1 MRIFIRNF
9 SESKLVLLRRVG
21 DTFLMTT
28 RKRISVIAL
37 LMTIAA
43 GVLSPTAYAA
53 ATRYITVSAQGAVKV
68 VPDAVRINAT
78 ATAVA
83 ASSKEA
89 LAATAK
95 TATAV
100 RAALKTAKIDSKD
113 VATQSVTVYPEY
125 KYTADGGS
133 TLTGYRGSQSFTIT
147 VRAADTA
154 GALIDSLVAAGGDNL
169 QINGATPF
177 VLDSTKSLEAA
188 RAAAVKSAKAK
199 ASSYA
204 KLMGVKL
211 GKVNYLVENSAPTN
225 YPPVM
230 AVAKAESDA
239 TVIDLGQQ
247 DVTIGVTV
255 QWALL

>member
-1 MRIFIRNF
+1 
-9 SESKLVLLRRVG
+9 
-21 DTFLMTT
+21 MTT

-37 LMTIAA
+37 LMTVAA
-43 GVLSPTAYAA
+43 GVLSPAAEAA
-53 ATRYITVSAQGAVKV
+53 ATRYITVSAQGSIKV

-83 ASSKEA
+83 ATSKEA

-100 RAALKTAKIDSKD
+100 RAALKTAKVDAKD
-113 VATQSVTVYPEY
+113 IATQSVTVYPEY

-147 VRAADTA
+147 VREADTA
-154 GALIDSLVAAGGDNL
+154 GALVDSLVAAGGDNL

-188 RAAAVKSAKAK
+188 RSAAVKSAKSK
-199 ASSYA
+199 AASYA
-204 KLMGVKL
+204 KLMGAKL

-225 YPPVM
+225 YTPVM

-247 DVTIGVTV
+247 DVTISVTV

>member
-1 MRIFIRNF
+1 
-9 SESKLVLLRRVG
+9 
-21 DTFLMTT
+21 MTT

-37 LMTIAA
+37 LMTVAA
-43 GVLSPTAYAA
+43 GVLSPAADAA
-53 ATRYITVSAQGAVKV
+53 ATRYITVSAQGVVKV

-78 ATAVA
+78 ATSVA
-83 ASSKEA
+83 ATSKEA

-100 RAALKTAKIDSKD
+100 RAALKAAKIDTKD
-113 VATQSVTVYPEY
+113 IATQSVSVYPEY
-125 KYTADGGS
+125 KYTNDGGS
-133 TLTGYRGSQSFTIT
+133 TLAGYRGSQSFTIT

-154 GALIDSLVAAGGDNL
+154 GALVDSLVAAGGDNL

-204 KLMGVKL
+204 KLIGVKL

-225 YPPVM
+225 YTPVM
-230 AVAKAESDA
+230 AVAKAESDS

-247 DVTIGVTV
+247 DVTIAVTV

>member
-1 MRIFIRNF
+1 
-9 SESKLVLLRRVG
+9 
-21 DTFLMTT
+21 MTT

-37 LMTIAA
+37 LALLAGGVIAPSA
-43 GVLSPTAYAA
+43 DAA

-95 TATAV
+95 TSTAV
-100 RAALKTAKIDSKD
+100 RAALKSAKIDTKD
-113 VATQSVTVYPEY
+113 IATQSVTVYPEY

-133 TLTGYRGSQSFTIT
+133 TLTGYRGSQSFTII

-154 GALIDSLVAAGGDNL
+154 GSLVDALVTAGGDNL

-177 VLDSTKSLEAA
+177 ILDSTKSLEAA
-188 RAAAVKSAKAK
+188 RAAAVKSAKSK
-199 ASSYA
+199 AASYA
-204 KLMGVKL
+204 KLMGAKL
-211 GKVNYLVENSAPTN
+211 GKVNYLIENSAPTN
-225 YPPVM
+225 YTPVM

-247 DVTIGVTV
+247 DVTISVTV
-255 QWALL
+255 QWSLL

>member
-1 MRIFIRNF
+1 
-9 SESKLVLLRRVG
+9 
-21 DTFLMTT
+21 MTT
-28 RKRISVIAL
+28 RKRISVITL
-37 LMTIAA
+37 LVLLAGGVIAPSA
-43 GVLSPTAYAA
+43 DAA

-95 TATAV
+95 TSTAV
-100 RAALKTAKIDSKD
+100 RAALKSAKIDTKD
-113 VATQSVTVYPEY
+113 IATQSVTVYPEY

-133 TLTGYRGSQSFTIT
+133 TLTGYRGSQSFTII

-154 GALIDSLVAAGGDNL
+154 GSLVDALVTAGGDNL

-188 RAAAVKSAKAK
+188 RAAAVKSAKSK
-199 ASSYA
+199 AASYA
-204 KLMGVKL
+204 KLMGAKL
-211 GKVNYLVENSAPTN
+211 GKVNYLIENSAPTN
-225 YPPVM
+225 YTPVM

-247 DVTIGVTV
+247 DVTISVTV
-255 QWALL
+255 QWSLL

>member
-1 MRIFIRNF
+1 M
-9 SESKLVLLRRVG
+9 K
-21 DTFLMTT
+21 
-28 RKRISVIAL
+28 KRISLIAIL
-37 LMTIAA
+37 AVAIAA
-43 GVLSPTAYAA
+43 VAIPSANAA
-53 ATRYITVSAQGAVKV
+53 ATRYITVSAQGVVKV

-78 ATAVA
+78 ATSVA

-95 TATAV
+95 TSTAL
-100 RAALKTAKIDSKD
+100 RAALKAAKIDSKD
-113 VATQSVTVYPEY
+113 IATQSVSVYPEY
-125 KYTADGGS
+125 KYTNDGGS
-133 TLTGYRGSQSFTIT
+133 TLTGYRASQSFTIT

-154 GALIDSLVAAGGDNL
+154 GAIVDSLVAAGGDNL

-211 GKVNYLVENSAPTN
+211 GKVNYLVENSSPTN
-225 YPPVM
+225 YTPVM
-230 AVAKAESDA
+230 GVAKAENDA

-247 DVTIGVTV
+247 DVTIAVTV
-255 QWALL
+255 QWSLV

>member
-1 MRIFIRNF
+1 
-9 SESKLVLLRRVG
+9 
-21 DTFLMTT
+21 MTT

-37 LMTIAA
+37 FALLAGGVIAPSA
-43 GVLSPTAYAA
+43 DAA

-113 VATQSVTVYPEY
+113 IATQSVTVYPEY

-154 GALIDSLVAAGGDNL
+154 GAVVDSLVAAGGDNL

-225 YPPVM
+225 YTPVM

>member
-1 MRIFIRNF
+1 
-9 SESKLVLLRRVG
+9 
-21 DTFLMTT
+21 MTT

-37 LMTIAA
+37 LMTVAA
-43 GVLSPTAYAA
+43 GVLSPAAEAA
-53 ATRYITVSAQGAVKV
+53 ATRYITVSAQGVVKV
-68 VPDAVRINAT
+68 VPDAVRISAT

-83 ASSKEA
+83 ATSKEA

-95 TATAV
+95 TASTV
-100 RAALKTAKIDSKD
+100 RAALKTAKIDTKD
-113 VATQSVTVYPEY
+113 IATQSVSVYPEY
-125 KYTADGGS
+125 KYTNDGGS

-147 VRAADTA
+147 VRAADSA
-154 GALIDSLVAAGGDNL
+154 GALVDSLVAAGGDNL

-211 GKVNYLVENSAPTN
+211 GKVSYLVENSAPSN
-225 YPPVM
+225 YTPVM

-247 DVTIGVTV
+247 DVTIAVTV

>member
-1 MRIFIRNF
+1 
-9 SESKLVLLRRVG
+9 
-21 DTFLMTT
+21 MTT

-37 LMTIAA
+37 FALVAGGVIAPSA
-43 GVLSPTAYAA
+43 DAA

-113 VATQSVTVYPEY
+113 IATQSVTVYPEY

-154 GALIDSLVAAGGDNL
+154 GALVDSLVAAGGDNL

-225 YPPVM
+225 YTPVM

>member
-1 MRIFIRNF
+1 M
-9 SESKLVLLRRVG
+9 K
-21 DTFLMTT
+21 
-28 RKRISVIAL
+28 KRISLIAVL
-37 LMTIAA
+37 AVAIAA
-43 GVLSPTAYAA
+43 VAIPSANAA
-53 ATRYITVSAQGAVKV
+53 ATRYITVSAQGVVKV

-78 ATAVA
+78 ATSVS

-89 LAATAK
+89 LAGTAK
-95 TATAV
+95 TSTAV
-100 RAALKTAKIDSKD
+100 RAALKAAKIDSKD
-113 VATQSVTVYPEY
+113 IATQSVSVYPEY
-125 KYTADGGS
+125 KYTNDGGS
-133 TLTGYRGSQSFTIT
+133 TLTGYRASQSFTIT

-154 GALIDSLVAAGGDNL
+154 GAIVDSLVAAGGDNL

-211 GKVNYLVENSAPTN
+211 GKVNYLVENSSPTN
-225 YPPVM
+225 YTPVM
-230 AVAKAESDA
+230 GVAKAENDA

-247 DVTIGVTV
+247 DVTIAVTV
-255 QWALL
+255 QWSLV

>member
-1 MRIFIRNF
+1 M
-9 SESKLVLLRRVG
+9 K
-21 DTFLMTT
+21 
-28 RKRISVIAL
+28 KRISLIAVLAIAL
-37 LMTIAA
+37 AA
-43 GVLSPTAYAA
+43 VAIPSANAA
-53 ATRYITVSAQGAVKV
+53 ATRYITVSAQGVVKV

-78 ATAVA
+78 ATSVA
-83 ASSKEA
+83 ATSKEA

-100 RAALKTAKIDSKD
+100 RAALKAAKIDTKD
-113 VATQSVTVYPEY
+113 IATQSISVYPEY
-125 KYTADGGS
+125 KYTNDGGS
-133 TLTGYRGSQSFTIT
+133 TLTGYRASQSFTIT

-154 GALIDSLVAAGGDNL
+154 GALVDALVAAGGDNL

-211 GKVNYLVENSAPTN
+211 GKVNYLVENSSPTN
-225 YPPVM
+225 YVPVM
-230 AVAKAESDA
+230 GVAKAENDA

-247 DVTIGVTV
+247 DVTIAVTV
-255 QWALL
+255 RWNLA

>member
-1 MRIFIRNF
+1 
-9 SESKLVLLRRVG
+9 
-21 DTFLMTT
+21 MTT
-28 RKRISVIAL
+28 RKRISLIAL
-37 LMTIAA
+37 LTIAVA
-43 GVLSPTAYAA
+43 GVITPAAEAA

-83 ASSKEA
+83 ATSKEA

-95 TATAV
+95 TSTAV

-113 VATQSVTVYPEY
+113 IATTSVSVYPEY
-125 KYTADGGS
+125 KYTNDGGS
-133 TLTGYRGSQSFTIT
+133 TLTGYRASQSFTII

-154 GALIDSLVAAGGDNL
+154 GSLVDALVVAGGDNL

-177 VLDSTKSLEAA
+177 ILDSTQSLEAA
-188 RAAAVKSAKAK
+188 RAAAVRSAKAK
-199 ASSYA
+199 ATSYA

-211 GKVNYLVENSAPTN
+211 GKVNYLIENSAPTN
-225 YPPVM
+225 YTPVM

-247 DVTIGVTV
+247 DVTISVTV

>member
-1 MRIFIRNF
+1 
-9 SESKLVLLRRVG
+9 
-21 DTFLMTT
+21 MTT

-37 LMTIAA
+37 LMTVAA
-43 GVLSPTAYAA
+43 GVLSPAAEAA
-53 ATRYITVSAQGAVKV
+53 AARYITVSAQGSIKV

-83 ASSKEA
+83 ATSKEA

-100 RAALKTAKIDSKD
+100 RAALKTAKVDAKD
-113 VATQSVTVYPEY
+113 IATQSVTVYPEY

-147 VRAADTA
+147 VREADTA
-154 GALIDSLVAAGGDNL
+154 GALVDSLVAAGGDNL

-188 RAAAVKSAKAK
+188 RSAAVKSAKSK
-199 ASSYA
+199 AASYA
-204 KLMGVKL
+204 KLMGAKL

-225 YPPVM
+225 YTPVM

-247 DVTIGVTV
+247 DVTISVTV

>member
-1 MRIFIRNF
+1 
-9 SESKLVLLRRVG
+9 
-21 DTFLMTT
+21 MTT
-28 RKRISVIAL
+28 RTRISLFAL
-37 LMTIAA
+37 LTALVSAIA
-43 GVLSPTAYAA
+43 PTADAA
-53 ATRYITVSAQGAVKV
+53 TTRYITVSAQGSVKV

-83 ASSKEA
+83 ASSKDA
-89 LAATAK
+89 LTATAK
-95 TATAV
+95 TANAV
-100 RAALKTAKIDSKD
+100 RAALKSAKIDSKD
-113 VATQSVTVYPEY
+113 ISTQSVTVYPEY
-125 KYTADGGS
+125 KYTNDGGS
-133 TLTGYRGSQSFTIT
+133 TLIGYRGSQSFTII

-154 GALIDSLVAAGGDNL
+154 GTLVDALVVAGGDNV

-188 RAAAVKSAKAK
+188 RAAAVKSAQAK
-199 ASSYA
+199 AASYA

-225 YPPVM
+225 YTPVM
-230 AVAKAESDA
+230 SVAKTESDA

-247 DVTIGVTV
+247 DVTISVTV

>member
-1 MRIFIRNF
+1 
-9 SESKLVLLRRVG
+9 
-21 DTFLMTT
+21 MTT
-28 RKRISVIAL
+28 RNRISVIAL
-37 LMTIAA
+37 LTLVAGGLIAPSA
-43 GVLSPTAYAA
+43 DAA

-100 RAALKTAKIDSKD
+100 RAALKTAKIDTKD
-113 VATQSVTVYPEY
+113 IATQSVTVYPEY

-154 GALIDSLVAAGGDNL
+154 GALVDSLVAAGGDNL

-225 YPPVM
+225 YTPVM

-247 DVTIGVTV
+247 DVTIAVTV

>member
-1 MRIFIRNF
+1 M
-9 SESKLVLLRRVG
+9 K
-21 DTFLMTT
+21 
-28 RKRISVIAL
+28 KRISLIAVL
-37 LMTIAA
+37 AVAIAA
-43 GVLSPTAYAA
+43 VAIPSANAA
-53 ATRYITVSAQGAVKV
+53 ATRYITVSAQGVVKV

-78 ATAVA
+78 ATSVAV
-83 ASSKEA
+83 SSKEA

-95 TATAV
+95 TSTAV
-100 RAALKTAKIDSKD
+100 RAALKAAKIDSKD
-113 VATQSVTVYPEY
+113 IATQSVSVYPEY
-125 KYTADGGS
+125 KYTNDGGS
-133 TLTGYRGSQSFTIT
+133 TLTGYRASQSFTIT

-154 GALIDSLVAAGGDNL
+154 GAIVDSLVAAGGDNL

-211 GKVNYLVENSAPTN
+211 GKVNYLVENSSPTN
-225 YPPVM
+225 YTPVM
-230 AVAKAESDA
+230 GVAKAENDA

-247 DVTIGVTV
+247 DVTIAVTV
-255 QWALL
+255 QWSLV

>member
-1 MRIFIRNF
+1 M
-9 SESKLVLLRRVG
+9 K
-21 DTFLMTT
+21 
-28 RKRISVIAL
+28 KRISLVAVLAIAL
-37 LMTIAA
+37 AA
-43 GVLSPTAYAA
+43 VAIPSANAA
-53 ATRYITVSAQGAVKV
+53 ATRYITVSAQGVVKV

-78 ATAVA
+78 ATSVA
-83 ASSKEA
+83 ATSKEA

-100 RAALKTAKIDSKD
+100 RAALKAAKIDTKD
-113 VATQSVTVYPEY
+113 IATQSISVYPEY
-125 KYTADGGS
+125 KYTNDGGS
-133 TLTGYRGSQSFTIT
+133 TLTGYRASQSFTIT

-154 GALIDSLVAAGGDNL
+154 GALVDALVAAGGDNL

-211 GKVNYLVENSAPTN
+211 GKVNYLVENSSPTN
-225 YPPVM
+225 YVPVM
-230 AVAKAESDA
+230 GVAKAENDA

-247 DVTIGVTV
+247 DVTIAVTV
-255 QWALL
+255 RWSLA